1 MINGDTAP
9 HSMEPQFRK
18 LGLGNISL
26 KKGTPTMSD
35 AQTVCKEG
43 EKLKPDQA
51 HILKLFGVAMATVGH
66 YCLSLSQFA
75 RWLTRCSSSDALAH
89 SSRSYRRDAW
99 TSKKGQSCTASQK
112 QRTRSSASA
121 LSCLDVTTGL
131 QACSVVAI
139 SVSPNVVAGSA
150 HRSIDPVRSV
160 LARLSSSN
168 EKGMAVSD
176 EGRCNLSRVKDE
188 G

>member
-51 HILKLFGVAMATVGH
+51 HILKLFGVAMATVGRAAH
-66 YCLSLSQFA
+66 QLALRTLADLLITLGRARTQF
-75 RWLTRCSSSDALAH
+75 
-89 SSRSYRRDAW
+89 
-99 TSKKGQSCTASQK
+99 QIVP
-112 QRTRSSASA
+112 QR
-121 LSCLDVTTGL
+121 CLDLKEGT
-131 QACSVVAI
+131 VVHGA
-139 SVSPNVVAGSA
+139 PEA
-150 HRSIDPVRSV
+150 
-160 LARLSSSN
+160 
-168 EKGMAVSD
+168 
-176 EGRCNLSRVKDE
+176 KDTE
-188 G
+188 

>member
-66 YCLSLSQFA
+66 YTVT
-75 RWLTRCSSSDALAH
+75 RKTYWLTCCPRSDALA
-89 SSRSYRRDAW
+89 R
-99 TSKKGQSCTASQK
+99 TQFQIVP
-112 QRTRSSASA
+112 QR
-121 LSCLDVTTGL
+121 CLDLKEGT
-131 QACSVVAI
+131 VVHGA
-139 SVSPNVVAGSA
+139 PEA
-150 HRSIDPVRSV
+150 
-160 LARLSSSN
+160 
-168 EKGMAVSD
+168 
-176 EGRCNLSRVKDE
+176 KDTE
-188 G
+188 